1 MLSVVLGYL
10 AAFCAFFVLL
20 FAVSQALLA
29 ILYRKSKAKT
39 FVVPKPIGV
48 SSDLPSV
55 LVQLP
60 IYNES
65 LVIERLLWAT
75 SAIDYPRKL
84 LTIQLLDDSTDNISV
99 IASEVI
105 NKIILSGGPVI
116 EHIR

>member
-1 MLSVVLGYL
+1 MRLILSDVLSFL
-10 AAFCAFFVLL
+10 AVFCAFCVLL

-39 FVVPKPIGV
+39 FVVTKPIGV

-65 LVIERLLWAT
+65 LVIERLLWAV

-84 LTIQLLDDSTDNISV
+84 LTIQLLDDSTDNTSA
-99 IASEVI
+99 IAAEVI
-105 NKIILSGGPVI
+105 KK
-116 EHIR
+116 